1 MCTGTRVIAVAGPTA
16 SGKSDL
22 GMALARR
29 LGGEIICMDSM
40 QIYRRMDIGTAKP
53 TAAERAAVPHHMLD
67 IIDPEQPYAVAD
79 YAQAAG
85 QVIAGVAAR
94 GRIPVLVGGTG
105 LYLKALMDGLPL
117 GGAGG
122 DERLRAE
129 LNAIAG
135 SPGGL
140 EQLHARLAQ
149 VDPETA
155 ARLHPND
162 RRRVI
167 RALEVYEQTG
177 VPLSRQNR
185 RTQGSGLQVLPLVL
199 DWPREELYR
208 RLETRVHRMM
218 AQGLP
223 QEVRALMESGV
234 SPTAQSMQGIG
245 YKEMVPAVMG
255 ECSLEDA
262 AWKIIVHTR
271 HYAKRQGTWL
281 RGEPRCLWLDARDQD
296 GLYVKALEYAQ
307 AFLEGARTDERDH

>member
-1 MCTGTRVIAVAGPTA
+1 MCMEPRVIAVVGPTA

-22 GMALARR
+22 GMALAGR
-29 LGGEIICMDSM
+29 LGGEIVCMDSM

-53 TAAERAAVPHHMLD
+53 TAVERAAVPHHMLD
-67 IIDPEQPYAVAD
+67 IVDPEQSYAVAD
-79 YAQAAG
+79 YVQAAG
-85 QVIAGVAAR
+85 QVIAGIAAR
-94 GRIPVLVGGTG
+94 GKVPILVGGTG

-129 LNAIAG
+129 LNAMADA
-135 SPGGL
+135 PGGL
-140 EQLHARLAQ
+140 ERLHARLSAI
-149 VDPETA
+149 DPETA
-155 ARLHPND
+155 SRLHPND

-167 RALEVYEQTG
+167 RAIEVYEQTG
-177 VPLSRQNR
+177 IALSRQNQ
-185 RTQGSGLQVLPLVL
+185 RTQGSDLRVLPLAL
-199 DWPREELYR
+199 DWPREALYR
-208 RLETRVHRMM
+208 RLEARVHRMM
-218 AQGLP
+218 AQGLA

-255 ECSLEDA
+255 ECGMEDA

-281 RGEPRCLWLDARDQD
+281 RGEPRCVWLDARDSD
-296 GLYVKALEYAQ
+296 GLFVKALEYAQ
-307 AFLEGARTDERDH
+307 AFLEGAGTDERDH